1 MIKIL
6 IGLLLLLCFIN
17 LVPKNNEGFGKMMQ
31 GKGKTGSVLS
41 VPALCGDRTVEY
53 CETTDGCKWN
63 GSECNLK
70 KRVDDWLSRNDTIIC
85 PTSL

>member
-6 IGLLLLLCFIN
+6 IGVLLLLCFIN
-17 LVPKNNEGFGKMMQ
+17 FFPKNNEGFGKMMQ

-63 GSECNLK
+63 
-70 KRVDDWLSRNDTIIC
+70 DTIIC
-85 PTSL
+85 STSL